1 MLFHQPNNAFT
12 RFLHILFAQT
22 HHYIVSIYMTKN
34 NRCQSTN
41 KPKPLTFNFFF
52 NSIKST
58 LLLSFSLRTNLSFL
72 ENKRRIGRGNT
83 ENENDECEEERNVP
97 GWWMIS

>member
-1 MLFHQPNNAFT
+1 MSKHE
-12 RFLHILFAQT
+12 QT
-22 HHYIVSIYMTKN
+22 KA
-34 NRCQSTN
+34 
-41 KPKPLTFNFFF
+41 LTYKFFF

-58 LLLSFSLRTNLSFL
+58 QLLSFSLQTNLSFL